1 MMTQGIW
8 DHLNDRTGIYYIAN
22 GLGHL
27 DTSLIEHKAVGE
39 HALVG
44 SRPCRCDASQQTALK
59 PACSSA
65 ERTWCIVLWS
75 PSRTLLICF
84 IHPFIQSL
92 IWSLVDSFNHSFIH
106 SFLHA
111 SIHSFLHSSIHSFFH
126 SFNHLSVHS
135 CVRLV
140 VCWDSTFPQHLMHE
154 AISIPCMRRSCLP
167 DSCSL
172 MSPCNSTTPWQ
183 SQAHSQQ
190 AINCVPPLCSFFTHA
205 LGCRVLP
212 WFCTVKIR
220 PITNLLGSS
229 CPVESAVSC
238 DGQSVILT
246 SMLV

>member
-92 IWSLVDSFNHSFIH
+92 IWSLVDSFIHSFFIHSFIH
-106 SFLHA
+106 SFIHA
-111 SIHSFLHSSIHSFFH
+111 CIHSFIHPSIHPSTHSFLHAS
-126 SFNHLSVHS
+126 
-135 CVRLV
+135 
-140 VCWDSTFPQHLMHE
+140 E
-154 AISIPCMRRSCLP
+154 AKAHRC
-167 DSCSL
+167 SCS
-172 MSPCNSTTPWQ
+172 PT
-183 SQAHSQQ
+183 
-190 AINCVPPLCSFFTHA
+190 
-205 LGCRVLP
+205 LGCVKLGLQSSTGAVRMHSVL
-212 WFCTVKIR
+212 CIVV
-220 PITNLLGSS
+220 TNLLLRSRVVREATSS
-229 CPVESAVSC
+229 
-238 DGQSVILT
+238 
-246 SMLV
+246 

>member
-92 IWSLVDSFNHSFIH
+92 IWSLIWSLVDSFIH
-106 SFLHA
+106 SFF
-111 SIHSFLHSSIHSFFH
+111 IHSFIHACIHSFIH
-126 SFNHLSVHS
+126 PSIHPLTHS
-135 CVRLV
+135 CMHQKQKLIGAAAVPHLAVSSLACRAALV
-140 VCWDSTFPQHLMHE
+140 
-154 AISIPCMRRSCLP
+154 
-167 DSCSL
+167 
-172 MSPCNSTTPWQ
+172 Q
-183 SQAHSQQ
+183 S
-190 AINCVPPLCSFFTHA
+190 
-205 LGCRVLP
+205 G
-212 WFCTVKIR
+212 CTVFCA
-220 PITNLLGSS
+220 LL
-229 CPVESAVSC
+229 
-238 DGQSVILT
+238 L
-246 SMLV
+246 